1 MRPNPQKAADVV
13 TFNVE
18 ILKDTLM
25 QIWKSLYMFVSKWK
39 QYPEYFVFLILW
51 VFELF
56 THKVCEMFIYKHTE
70 TKEYVER

>member
-39 QYPEYFVFLILW
+39 QYPEYFIFLILW

-56 THKVCEMFIYKHTE
+56 TRKVCEMFIYKHTE